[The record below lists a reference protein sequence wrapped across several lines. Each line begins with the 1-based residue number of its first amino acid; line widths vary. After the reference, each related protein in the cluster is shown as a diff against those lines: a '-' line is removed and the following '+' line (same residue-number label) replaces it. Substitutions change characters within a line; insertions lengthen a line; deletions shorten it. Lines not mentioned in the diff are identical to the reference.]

1 MNKNKKTK
9 YQFLKINTIKG
20 HNDTITSISIFPSG
34 NLISVSLDKSIKI
47 WDSTFNLIQF
57 IKKAHNGAILDVS
70 IKDDNNFITC
80 STYIKIWNKKKN
92 NFMLNAIIN
101 NIDYDIIK
109 KILYF
114 QNKQIISCSYDNIII
129 WEKNKKKKYQ
139 FVTIIN
145 LKNIESILLFENENL
160 LIFSGWVGTG
170 FLKINTYQL
179 INFIQDAKSYCK
191 DGMKKLDYDKIIIG
205 EGSKIKI
212 ISITTQR
219 IIKII
224 KDIDCKILCVINDK
238 NIFLIGGY
246 EIGKYYKDI
255 NVFRCDNYKLIHII
269 RGAHEDEIYG
279 ITYLKNEKF
288 CSFSAD
294 KTLKIW
300 SL

>member
-1 MNKNKKTK
+1 MNKNKKLK
-9 YQFLKINTIKG
+9 FQFLKINSLKP

-34 NLISVSLDKSIKI
+34 NLISVSRDKSIKI
-47 WDSTFNLIQF
+47 WDSDFNLIQL
-57 IKKAHNGAILDVS
+57 IKQAHNGSILDVS

-80 STYIKIWNKKKN
+80 STYIKTWIKKENKFK
-92 NFMLNAIIN
+92 LNKTIN

-109 KILYF
+109 KILYLP
-114 QNKQIISCSYDNIII
+114 NNQIISCSYDNIII

-145 LKNIESILLFENENL
+145 LKNIESFLLFENENL

-179 INFIQDAKSYCK
+179 INFIKDAKSYCK
-191 DGMKKLDYDKIIIG
+191 DGMKKLDNNRIIIG
-205 EGSKIKI
+205 EGSKIII
-212 ISITTQR
+212 ISITNQR

-224 KDIDCKILCVINDK
+224 NNVDCKIICILHDK
-238 NIFLIGGY
+238 NIFLTGGY

-255 NVFRCDNYKLIHII
+255 NIYRNDNYKLIHII

-279 ITYLKNEKF
+279 FFYLKNEKF
-288 CSFSAD
+288 VSFSED

>member
-9 YQFLKINTIKG
+9 FQFLKINSFKG

-34 NLISVSLDKSIKI
+34 NLITVSRDKSVKI
-47 WDSTFNLIQF
+47 WDYDFNLIQL
-57 IKKAHNGAILDVS
+57 IKQAHNGSILDVS

-80 STYIKIWNKKKN
+80 STYIKTWIKKEN
-92 NFMLNAIIN
+92 IFILNETIN

-109 KILYF
+109 KIIYLP
-114 QNKQIISCSYDNIII
+114 NKQIISCSYENIII
-129 WEKNKKKKYQ
+129 WEKNRKKKYQ

-145 LKNIESILLFENENL
+145 LNNIESILLIENENL
-160 LIFSGWVGTG
+160 LLFSGWVGTG
-170 FLKINTYQL
+170 FLKRNTYQL

-191 DGMKKLDYDKIIIG
+191 DGMQKLDNDRIIIG

-212 ISITTQR
+212 ISISKQR

-224 KDIDCKILCVINDK
+224 KDIDCKIICVLNDK
-238 NIFLIGGY
+238 NIFLTGGY

-255 NVFRCDNYKLIHII
+255 TVFRNDNYKLIHII
-269 RGAHEDEIYG
+269 RGVHEDEIYG
-279 ITYLKNEKF
+279 IVYLKNGKF
-288 CSFSAD
+288 VSFSED
-294 KTLKIW
+294 ETLKIW

>member
-1 MNKNKKTK
+1 LDKFNINFSIRKN
-9 YQFLKINTIKG
+9 NT
-20 HNDTITSISIFPSG
+20 
-34 NLISVSLDKSIKI
+34 VSYDKSIKI
-47 WDSTFNLIQF
+47 YDNDLNIIQSIENAHDNGIIYVYVRDENNF
-57 IKKAHNGAILDVS
+57 VTCSLDKRIKTWIKKENKFKL
-70 IKDDNNFITC
+70 N
-80 STYIKIWNKKKN
+80 KIV
-92 NFMLNAIIN
+92 N

-109 KILYF
+109 KILYLP
-114 QNKQIISCSYDNIII
+114 NNQIISCSYDNIII

-145 LKNIESILLFENENL
+145 LKNIESFLLFENENL

-179 INFIQDAKSYCK
+179 INFIKDAKSYCK
-191 DGMKKLDYDKIIIG
+191 DGMKKLDNNRIIIG
-205 EGSKIKI
+205 EGSKIII
-212 ISITTQR
+212 ISITNQR

-224 KDIDCKILCVINDK
+224 NNVDCKIICILHDK
-238 NIFLIGGY
+238 NIFLTGGY

-255 NVFRCDNYKLIHII
+255 TVFRNDNYKLIHII

-279 ITYLKNEKF
+279 FFYLKNEKF
-288 CSFSAD
+288 VSFSED